1 MEDVP
6 SPTKDRVENRGYA
19 LEVCLSII
27 LGLATVGT
35 AYSAYQASR
44 YGGNTLAAYSE
55 VMVKTNEMNA
65 AEMKSFQRM
74 TLDMLSYNQYKAL
87 RFNVAQ
93 VVGRENKIKAYAI
106 SDLYLTENILGTFN
120 AAVRW
125 SIKKD
130 DDEEVFISPHKY
142 PPYAKELDSLPVKS
156 RNERDLALKRAIR
169 YGDIGDQFTLMSV
182 LFAMVLFFTGIA
194 AVFKREPVKVTLLCI
209 AALLLIVTATR
220 MLMLPAA

>member
-1 MEDVP
+1 MEEVP
-6 SPTKDRVENRGYA
+6 TPTKDRAEARGYA
-19 LEVCLSII
+19 LEICLSLV

-55 VMVKTNEMNA
+55 VMVKTNEANA
-65 AEMKSFQRM
+65 AEMKSFQRLTM
-74 TLDMLSYNQYKAL
+74 DMLSYNQYKAL

-120 AAVRW
+120 EAVRW

-142 PPYAKELDSLPVKS
+142 PPYAKELDSMPIRFRDE
-156 RNERDLALKRAIR
+156 RNLALKRAIR
-169 YGDIGDQFTLMSV
+169 YGEIGDQFTLMSV

-194 AVFKREPVKVTLLCI
+194 AVFKREPVKMTLLCL
-209 AALLLIVTATR
+209 AALLLVITGTL
-220 MLMLPAA
+220 MLMLPSA

>member
-6 SPTKDRVENRGYA
+6 SQTDTRVANRAYA
-19 LEVCLSII
+19 LEICLSLI

-55 VMVKTNEMNA
+55 VMVKTNEMNT
-65 AEMKSFQRM
+65 AEMQSSQRL

-93 VVGRENKIKAYAI
+93 VVGKQNKIKAWVI

-125 SIKKD
+125 SVKKD
-130 DDEEVFISPHKY
+130 EDEEVFVSPHKY
-142 PPYAKELDSLPVKS
+142 PPYAKELNSLPIKS
-156 RNERDLALKRAIR
+156 KNERDLALKRAIR
-169 YGDIGDQFTLMSV
+169 YGDLGDQFTLMSV

-194 AVFKREPVKVTLLCI
+194 AAFKREPVKMTLLCI
-209 AALLLIVTATR
+209 ASLLLIVTATR

>member
-1 MEDVP
+1 M
-6 SPTKDRVENRGYA
+6 S
-19 LEVCLSII
+19 LI

-65 AEMKSFQRM
+65 EEMKSFQRM

-93 VVGRENKIKAYAI
+93 VVGRENKVKAYAI

-120 AAVRW
+120 DAVRW

-142 PPYAKELDSLPVKS
+142 PPYAKELESLPVKA

-194 AVFKREPVKVTLLCI
+194 AAFKREPVKMTLLCV
-209 AALLLIVTATR
+209 AAVLLLVTGTR